1 MCGDVSGLCQVTSF
15 GGIVSF
21 KLLGSLSDFVALG
34 SVSLNQIFWS
44 FSYFISNR

>member
-1 MCGDVSGLCQVTSF
+1 MCGVVSGLCQVTGF

-21 KLLGSLSDFVALG
+21 KLLGSVSDFVALG
-34 SVSLNQIFWS
+34 TESLYRIFWS